1 MVVRIRLGKGP
12 KFAGSR
18 RKKRQTALAI
28 AALFPPA
35 AFMACLLGLWS
46 LAADLSLTG
55 SFAIPSGI
63 FSHWQ
68 VWLGVAL
75 ALHLCARLLN
85 RYARS
90 GDAPEAAAS
99 VVPAASR
106 AASGRP

>member
-12 KFAGSR
+12 KVAGSH
-18 RKKRQTALAI
+18 RKNRQTALAI

-55 SFAIPSGI
+55 SCAIPSGI
-63 FSHWQ
+63 LSHWQ
-68 VWLGVAL
+68 VWLGIAL

-85 RYARS
+85 RYVKS
-90 GDAPEAAAS
+90 GDAPEAAS

-106 AASGRP
+106 AASGRS